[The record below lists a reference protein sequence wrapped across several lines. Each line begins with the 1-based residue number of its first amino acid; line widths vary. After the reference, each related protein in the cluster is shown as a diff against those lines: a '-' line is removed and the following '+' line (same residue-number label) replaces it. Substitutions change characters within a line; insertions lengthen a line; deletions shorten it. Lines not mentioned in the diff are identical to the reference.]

1 MDGMDGMSGMRGIG
15 GVLAGLLA
23 LAVPGVA
30 SDPPMQGFTAEGARA
45 QRALEARFDSVVG
58 PDSLPVWMRRMS
70 AKPHHVGSPHGKAN
84 AEFMADLFRGWG
96 YEVAIERFDVL
107 FPTPRE
113 RLLELTAPTRYR
125 ARLAEPPVEGDATSR
140 ITQDVLPTYNAYSVD
155 GDVTGELVYVNYGV
169 PADYE
174 VLARHGV
181 DVKGKIVIARYG
193 GSWRG
198 IKPKVAAE
206 HGAIGCIIYSDP
218 RDDGYAEGAVYPE
231 GAFRPP
237 LGAQRGSVVDMPLY
251 PGDPL
256 TPGVGATPEAAR
268 LPRETAPTL
277 TTIPVLPI
285 GYADAQPLLAALAG
299 AVVPPEWRGAL
310 PITYRMGPGPATVRL
325 KVAFDWRLVPA
336 YDVIARVRGS
346 AYPDEWIVRGNHH
359 DAWAF
364 GAGDP
369 ASGMVALLEEA
380 RAIGALLRSGWR
392 PQRTIVF
399 AAWDA
404 EEPGLLGSTEWA
416 EAHAETLRR
425 HAVAYIN
432 TDGTGRGFLGAGG
445 SHSLERLVSEV
456 AAEVT
461 DPQTGVSVADRLRA
475 RLRVEGRRE
484 EADRPDLELY
494 PLGSGSDFTPFL
506 QHLGIA
512 SLNLGY
518 GGESDGGEYH
528 SIYDSF
534 DHYRRFG
541 DPTFAYGVTL
551 VKTAGRVTLRLS
563 EAPVLPLR
571 VANLAERVGRYVR
584 EVMELEQHLRE
595 EAERRN
601 ALVASGA
608 YRLAADPMG
617 TFVAPDSMATVPY
630 LNFAPLRN
638 AADRLAARAAAA
650 DSVLTRAPAGSPEVR
665 GSLNALLARTERA
678 MTRAEGLPRR
688 PWFRHFI
695 YAPGFYTG
703 YGVKTLPGVREALEE
718 RQWAEAEAQIA
729 SAAAALD
736 ALSAVLA
743 EIVATGAAGS

>member
-1 MDGMDGMSGMRGIG
+1 
-15 GVLAGLLA
+15 
-23 LAVPGVA
+23 
-30 SDPPMQGFTAEGARA
+30 MQGFTAEGARA
-45 QRALEARFDSVVG
+45 QRALEVRFDSIVG

-380 RAIGALLRSGWR
+380 RAIGVLMRSGWR

-718 RQWAEAEAQIA
+718 REWAEAEAQIA

>member
-1 MDGMDGMSGMRGIG
+1 
-15 GVLAGLLA
+15 
-23 LAVPGVA
+23 
-30 SDPPMQGFTAEGARA
+30 
-45 QRALEARFDSVVG
+45 
-58 PDSLPVWMRRMS
+58 
-70 AKPHHVGSPHGKAN
+70 
-84 AEFMADLFRGWG
+84 
-96 YEVAIERFDVL
+96 
-107 FPTPRE
+107 
-113 RLLELTAPTRYR
+113 
-125 ARLAEPPVEGDATSR
+125 
-140 ITQDVLPTYNAYSVD
+140 
-155 GDVTGELVYVNYGV
+155 
-169 PADYE
+169 
-174 VLARHGV
+174 
-181 DVKGKIVIARYG
+181 
-193 GSWRG
+193 
-198 IKPKVAAE
+198 
-206 HGAIGCIIYSDP
+206 
-218 RDDGYAEGAVYPE
+218 
-231 GAFRPP
+231 
-237 LGAQRGSVVDMPLY
+237 
-251 PGDPL
+251 
-256 TPGVGATPEAAR
+256 
-268 LPRETAPTL
+268 
-277 TTIPVLPI
+277 
-285 GYADAQPLLAALAG
+285 
-299 AVVPPEWRGAL
+299 
-310 PITYRMGPGPATVRL
+310 
-325 KVAFDWRLVPA
+325 VPA
-336 YDVIARVRGS
+336 YDVIARARGRV
-346 AYPDEWIVRGNHH
+346 YPDEWIVRGNHH

-364 GAGDP
+364 GAADP
-369 ASGMVALLEEA
+369 VSGMVALLEEA
-380 RAIGALLRSGWR
+380 RAIGALMRSGWR

-416 EAHAETLRR
+416 EAHAEALRR

-432 TDGTGRGFLGAGG
+432 TDGSGRGFLGAGG
-445 SHSLERLVSEV
+445 SHTLERLVSEV
-456 AAEVT
+456 AAEVP
-461 DPQTGVSVADRLRA
+461 DPQTGVSVAERLRA

-484 EADRPDLELY
+484 EADRADLELY
-494 PLGSGSDFTPFL
+494 PLGSGSDYTPFL

-595 EAERRN
+595 ETERRN

-608 YRLAADPMG
+608 YRLAADPTR

-638 AADRLAARAAAA
+638 AADRLAARATAA
-650 DSVLTRAPAGSPEVR
+650 DSAITRAPAGSPAVR
-665 GSLNALLARTERA
+665 GALNGLLARTERA
-678 MTRAEGLPRR
+678 MTRTEGLPRR
-688 PWFRHFI
+688 PWFRHQV

-718 RQWAEAEAQIA
+718 RKWAEAEAQIA